1 MSESQSFDM
10 PDLDRFTA
18 GTVGPKGQRVFY
30 LQVMAGTAT
39 VTLKLEK
46 QQVHALAEYLENL
59 LSDLPTPSADAI
71 PIEWDLVPPVTPE
84 WVVASMG
91 VAYQHDDN
99 RIILWAE
106 EAMFEEDEDE
116 MVPPATARFRIT
128 IPQATGFVH
137 RARQVVAAGRPPCPF
152 CNAPLDSE
160 GAWCAC
166 SN

>member
-1 MSESQSFDM
+1 MNGDSQSFDL
-10 PDLDRFTA
+10 PDLDRFTT
-18 GTVGPKGQRVFY
+18 GTVGPKGQRTFF
-30 LQVMAGTAT
+30 LQVMAGTAV

-46 QQVHALAEYLENL
+46 QQVNALAEYLENM
-59 LSDLPTPSADAI
+59 LSDLPTVDPDDM
-71 PIEWDLVPPVTPE
+71 PLEWELVPPVTPE

-91 VAYQHDDN
+91 VAYQQSDN

-106 EAMFEEDEDE
+106 EALLNDEDDD
-116 MVPPATARFRIT
+116 MIPATARFRLT

-137 RARQVVAAGRPPCPF
+137 RAHMIVAAGRPPCPF
-152 CNAPLDSE
+152 CSAPLDAE